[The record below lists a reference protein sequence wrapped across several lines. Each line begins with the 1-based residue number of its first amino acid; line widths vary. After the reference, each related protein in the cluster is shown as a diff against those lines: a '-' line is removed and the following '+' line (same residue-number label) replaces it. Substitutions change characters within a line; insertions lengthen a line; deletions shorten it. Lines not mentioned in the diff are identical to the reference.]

1 MADEMDPK
9 VKKVL
14 EYLIDR
20 IEKLETRIETF
31 IGSSPKTSLED
42 VLEKPA
48 KTTRKKVAIKPKE
61 ETSKTYTPNFKK
73 DGKQKVNLDKYLNG
87 IEISGHT
94 FDIKDSFKKYGARF
108 NGKTKSWIVNLEK
121 YDELHTFLNNLTQ
134 EKQMIF
140 NVNQY
145 TINLEAEG
153 LPTGFTD
160 TSSYSSTGSKG
171 DCLISD

>member
-14 EYLIDR
+14 EYLIER

-31 IGSSPKTSLED
+31 IGSSPKTTLED

-48 KTTRKKVAIKPKE
+48 KTTRKKVAIKPKDE
-61 ETSKTYTPNFKK
+61 STKTYTPNFKK
-73 DGKQKVNLDKYLNG
+73 DGKQKVILNKYLNG
-87 IEISGHT
+87 IEVSGHT
-94 FDIKDSFKKYGARF
+94 FDIKDLIKAQGGRF
-108 NGKTKSWIVNLEK
+108 NGKTKSWIANLSK
-121 YDELHTFLNNLTQ
+121 WNDFKTFLTNKCEEMNMTLNIM
-134 EKQMIF
+134 EL
-140 NVNQY
+140 
-145 TINLEAEG
+145 TINIDGEG

-160 TSSYSSTGSKG
+160 TSSNSSTGSKG